1 VRDGRD
7 RREIRDPALMAC
19 DCEIPC
25 RECKAGRIRESDPAS
40 AAMAS
45 TDNLLERAFMARI
58 RADEYREAL
67 AALQQEF
74 DARPDVIDL
83 KRRIE
88 RCEEERRQ
96 CIAQAKAAGISKQ
109 GSFRLKIRTRKQR
122 TVIPERFF
130 RPVRCGGVRQVL
142 HCRHRQGRGP
152 AGQGAFDDCCE
163 VEVKDLGATVE
174 YVRPGVSE

>member
-1 VRDGRD
+1 M
-7 RREIRDPALMAC
+7 PA
-19 DCEIPC
+19 D
-25 RECKAGRIRESDPAS
+25 
-40 AAMAS
+40 
-45 TDNLLERAFMARI
+45 DNLLERAFMARI

-74 DARPDVIDL
+74 ESAPDVIEI

-96 CIAQAKAAGISKQ
+96 CIEQAKAAGISKQ

-130 RPVRCGGVRQVL
+130 ARFGAEAFVKCSTVAIGKAEALLGK
-142 HCRHRQGRGP
+142 
-152 AGQGAFDDCCE
+152 GAFDDCCE
-163 VEVKDLGATVE
+163 VAVKDLGATVE
-174 YVRPGVSE
+174 YVRPEGSE

>member
-1 VRDGRD
+1 M
-7 RREIRDPALMAC
+7 P
-19 DCEIPC
+19 
-25 RECKAGRIRESDPAS
+25 SN
-40 AAMAS
+40 
-45 TDNLLERAFMARI
+45 DNLLEHAFMARI

-74 DARPDVIDL
+74 DERPDVLDL

-109 GSFRLKIRTRKQR
+109 GSFLLKIRTRKQR

-130 RPVRCGGVRQVL
+130 ARFGAEAFVRCSTVAIGKAEALLGK
-142 HCRHRQGRGP
+142 GT
-152 AGQGAFDDCCE
+152 FDDCCE

-174 YVRPGVSE
+174 YERPGVSE

>member
-1 VRDGRD
+1 M
-7 RREIRDPALMAC
+7 P
-19 DCEIPC
+19 
-25 RECKAGRIRESDPAS
+25 SN
-40 AAMAS
+40 
-45 TDNLLERAFMARI
+45 DNLLEHAFMARI

-74 DARPDVIDL
+74 NERPDVIEI
-83 KRRIE
+83 KRRID

-96 CIAQAKAAGISKQ
+96 CIEQAKAEGVTKQ
-109 GSFRLKIRTRKQR
+109 GSFRLKVRTRKTR

-130 RPVRCGGVRQVL
+130 ARFGAETFVRCSTVAIGKAEALLGK
-142 HCRHRQGRGP
+142 GT
-152 AGQGAFDDCCE
+152 FDDCCE

>member
-1 VRDGRD
+1 
-7 RREIRDPALMAC
+7 MA
-19 DCEIPC
+19 D
-25 RECKAGRIRESDPAS
+25 
-40 AAMAS
+40 
-45 TDNLLERAFMARI
+45 DNLLEQAFMARI

-74 DARPDVIDL
+74 NERPDVIDL
-83 KRRIE
+83 KRRID

-96 CIAQAKAAGISKQ
+96 AIAKAQEQGVTKQ

-122 TVIPERFF
+122 TVIPKLFF
-130 RPVRCGGVRQVL
+130 AK
-142 HCRHRQGRGP
+142 H
-152 AGQGAFDDCCE
+152 GAEAFVECATIAIGKAEALLGKAALDDCCE